1 MKLLNKLKILI
12 GVFFFLL
19 SSTALAQRCDFID
32 GNNSV
37 DRIVPLIGGNITVGR
52 DVPLGTVIFTQKFFS
67 STAQSNF
74 SCESGT
80 YDIIRDYKLT
90 STPLPLSSWSGANAG
105 YVYESGVP
113 GIGVFLGFVSGRVIP
128 FTDRFQNCGEGTAA
142 CNWNFTVEFNIY
154 LIKTGDVSPGTI
166 QGVML
171 PSMQEDV
178 SSPENTLIIQ
188 RESFVGSI
196 NVVSRTC
203 ITPDV
208 NVPLG
213 THSVGEFTGVGS
225 GTAWKNFN
233 ISLNNCPAFHGTFPG
248 ADDINPV
255 FDAAGDTSTEQGRTS
270 NVLGFRLDPTDGI
283 IDAANGIISL
293 TPAPSGFLPAAT
305 GIGIQIGTGD
315 AVPAPVPL
323 ATIRSSGIA
332 TTATEGG
339 SYVIPLSARY
349 IQTASALTP
358 GPANGAVVFT
368 IDYQ

>member
-1 MKLLNKLKILI
+1 MQKSNKLNGLI
-12 GVFFFLL
+12 GLMLSIL
-19 SSTALAQRCDFID
+19 SSTVLADCIFID
-32 GNNSV
+32 GTNTV
-37 DRIVPLIGGNITVGR
+37 DRTVPLIGANITVGR
-52 DVPLGTVIFTQKFFS
+52 DVPLGTVLFKQSFLS
-67 STAQSNF
+67 SRLNVR
-74 SCESGT
+74 CDVGI
-80 YDIIRDYKLT
+80 YNIVRDRKLT
-90 STPLPLSSWSGANAG
+90 SIPLPLSSWSGANAG
-105 YVYESGVP
+105 KVYESGVP
-113 GIGVFLGFVSGRVIP
+113 GIGVYFFAEGQALPDANTFP
-128 FTDRFQNCGEGTAA
+128 NCGGGINF
-142 CNWNFTVEFNIY
+142 CNHFPDLAFDLF

-166 QGVML
+166 QGALL
-171 PSMQEDV
+171 PSMENDWIG
-178 SSPENTLIIQ
+178 PTNTLILQ
-188 RESFVGSI
+188 RVGFVGSM

-213 THSVGEFTGVGS
+213 THSIGEFSGVGS
-225 GTAWKNFN
+225 GTAWKTFN

-248 ADDINPV
+248 NPQPQ
-255 FDAAGDTSTEQGRTS
+255 FDADGDVITEQGRAS
-270 NVLGFRLDPTDGI
+270 NVLGFRLDPTDGMV
-283 IDAANGIISL
+283 DAANGIISL